1 MSVWLA
7 MGLAA
12 VSVLLAGP
20 VSSRLAAAGWARG
33 HPRPSL
39 VLWQAVCLAAGLL
52 MIEAGLIVAVAPLG
66 RCLGDG
72 LLQWTANVRAG
83 VPLAGMTSVGVVTG
97 VLALLAALVLLI
109 TLLRSMAWAQ
119 RRRRTHRTVLDLLTS
134 GQPQDQGRLL
144 RDVRVIE
151 DRRAVAYSV
160 PGWHARVV
168 LSGGMLDLLQPDE
181 LRAVIAHERAH
192 VRFRHD
198 LLVLPFQAWA
208 TTLGRVPGVRRAA
221 EAVTELAEMLADDVA
236 ARHSSR
242 RVVAAALVKVAL
254 AGAIPAPVGASDP
267 TRPTRP
273 KAPARSAAA
282 GPVPGVGSAPARAA
296 DPCAAGE
303 LPGNPAATPGSVVR
317 RVRRLCRPGPR
328 RWPAAL
334 IWLAAVA
341 VVSLPL
347 LVAVVVRWR

>member
-7 MGLAA
+7 VGLAA

-20 VSSRLAAAGWARG
+20 VSSRLAAATWAPG

-52 MIEAGLIVAVAPLG
+52 MIQAGLVVAVSPLG
-66 RCLGDG
+66 RCLADG
-72 LLQWTANVRAG
+72 IWHWMGNLRSGRPWR
-83 VPLAGMTSVGVVTG
+83 GMTPAGVVTG
-97 VLALLAALVLLI
+97 VLALLAALVLLV
-109 TLLRSMAWAQ
+109 TLLRSLAWAQ
-119 RRRRTHRTVLDLLTS
+119 RRRRTHRTVLDLLTGS
-134 GQPQDQGRLL
+134 QPGDRDRLL

-168 LSGGMLDLLQPDE
+168 LSGGLVDLLQPDE

-221 EAVTELAEMLADDVA
+221 EAVTELTEMLADDVA

-254 AGAIPAPVGASDP
+254 ALAVPAPAGAGEP
-267 TRPTRP
+267 V
-273 KAPARSAAA
+273 
-282 GPVPGVGSAPARAA
+282 VPGRWGSPAGLDSPPA
-296 DPCAAGE
+296 
-303 LPGNPAATPGSVVR
+303 NPAATPGSVVR

-334 IWLAAVA
+334 ISLAAAA
-341 VVSLPL
+341 VLSLPL
-347 LVAVVVRWR
+347 LVAVVLHWR